1 MQCNM
6 AAVLIV
12 AHAPLASALKA
23 VAAHVYA
30 DCGHAV
36 EALDVLPGASP
47 EAVRDQARALMRR
60 GEPGR
65 EADWLVLTDVFGATP
80 CNAAMMLSDPL
91 HVRVVS
97 GVNVP
102 MLWRTLCYADETLE
116 ALVTRAVGG
125 ATQGVMQLAPA
136 RPQNQAT
143 PFARDPLHHHHQQ

>member
-36 EALDVLPGASP
+36 EALDVLPGATP
-47 EAVRDQARALMRR
+47 ETVRDQARALMRQD
-60 GEPGR
+60 EPGR

-80 CNAAMMLSDPL
+80 CNAALMLSDPL